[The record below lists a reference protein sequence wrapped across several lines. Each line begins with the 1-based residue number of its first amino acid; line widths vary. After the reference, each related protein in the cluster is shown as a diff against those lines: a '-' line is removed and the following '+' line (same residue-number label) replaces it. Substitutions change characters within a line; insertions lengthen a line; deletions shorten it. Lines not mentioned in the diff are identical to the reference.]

1 METRLSMA
9 LTVSSMFIPPVSSS
23 LAVDDALQHS
33 ECEQAPCGDA
43 DGKCVQGEIR
53 GMGPV
58 DDQTDE
64 VGTYKTSKIADRI
77 DDCDSGR
84 RRSTCQHGSRQAP
97 ELSEGGHYAHRSDR

>member
-23 LAVDDALQHS
+23 LAVDDALRHS

-43 DGKCVQGEIR
+43 GGKCVQGEIR

-77 DDCDSGR
+77 DDCDSR
-84 RRSTCQHGSRQAP
+84 RPPSTCYHATRQP
-97 ELSEGGHYAHRSDR
+97 PQLT